1 MSVLLYYF
9 YFAFCYTFLGSTYL
23 SGNYIR
29 EYPPRIKTYISL
41 LLLLNWQLNM
51 QSAQTKTC
59 FKFSTK
65 TQTLQH
71 RQSDPLLFH
80 LQRIMLQNTPKAE
93 YLGPFS
99 QKELVVLVESPQ
111 RSDSGGRGIEDKT
124 MGDYI
129 QRFLNLT
136 LPLGSRNV

>member
-1 MSVLLYYF
+1 MSFLLYF
-9 YFAFCYTFLGSTYL
+9 YFAYCYTFLGSTYL

-29 EYPPRIKTYISL
+29 EYPPRVKTYISL
-41 LLLLNWQLNM
+41 LLLSNWQLNM

-99 QKELVVLVESPQ
+99 KKELVVLVESPR
-111 RSDSGGRGIEDKT
+111 RSDSGGRGKKDIT
-124 MGDYI
+124 MCDYI
-129 QRFLNLT
+129 KKFLNLALT
-136 LPLGSRNV
+136 LGSRNL